1 MSATMH
7 VPLIIRGELVDD
19 YTLEHSGRRGE
30 VSFRTADVGSHIE
43 RLALRS
49 PARLGDLH
57 TLRFDDIV
65 DYMRRLAE
73 RVVLAK
79 NEHIQEAFALARATS
94 GLSEPILHDQY
105 ESVPHMLQPEVIRAT
120 ADRNIGIPYLED
132 WVERPRGVL
141 SGCRIRVRA
150 FGARCVHIIAGNVPG
165 ISVQTLIW
173 NAITRSDAII
183 KTPSNDPVTAVALA
197 RTMIDMDADHP
208 ITRHLS
214 VAYWKGGDTSVE
226 EQLYDPHAV
235 EKIVA
240 WGGFAG
246 VKHVARYLQPGLDL
260 ITLDPKHSSTI
271 IGADAFE
278 SEETLRAVA
287 HRLALDIGV
296 LNQEACFN
304 ARVVYAV
311 SGTDAAGVAR
321 ANRLG
326 ELAFEALQQLPPR
339 LSTPHKAFPDE
350 LREEIANLSFVED
363 EYRVFGGRS
372 SEGALIVSQTD
383 VPVDFSNMLAARVG
397 NIVPIDDVE
406 TALRSVSAY
415 TQTIGIYPEALKQQ
429 VRDRLAF
436 QGAQRIVSLGG
447 ATMMDIA
454 GPQDGIEPMRRI
466 CKWILEEEAEPEA
479 FERMR
484 AGEAVVEVA

>member
-1 MSATMH
+1 MSITRY
-7 VPLIIRGELVDD
+7 VPLIIRGEIVADD
-19 YTLEHSGRRGE
+19 AMEHGGRRGG
-30 VSFRTADVGSHIE
+30 VSFRTADVSRHAG
-43 RLALRS
+43 ALLMRD
-49 PARLGDLH
+49 PARLADLH
-57 TLRFDDIV
+57 QLRFEDIV
-65 DYMRRLAE
+65 DYLGRLAE
-73 RVVLAK
+73 RL
-79 NEHIQEAFALARATS
+79 ELARNPHLQDAFELARSNS
-94 GLSEPILHDQY
+94 GLSDAILRDQY
-105 ESVPHMLQPEVIRAT
+105 ENIPAMLQPEVIRAT
-120 ADRNIGIPYLED
+120 ADRTIGIPYLEG

-150 FGARCVHIIAGNVPG
+150 FGARSVHIIAGNVPG

-183 KTPSNDPVTAVALA
+183 KMPSNDPVTAVALA
-197 RTMIDMDADHP
+197 RTMIDMAPDHP

-214 VAYWKGGDTSVE
+214 VAYWKGGDTAVE
-226 EQLYDPHAV
+226 ERLYDPGAI

-271 IGADAFE
+271 IGAEAFE
-278 SEETLRAVA
+278 SEETMRVVA

-311 SGTDAAGVAR
+311 SGTDAAGLAR

-326 ELAFEALQQLPPR
+326 KLAFEALQQLPER
-339 LSTPHKAFPDE
+339 ISTPHKAFPDE
-350 LREEIANLSFVED
+350 LRTEISNLGFIED
-363 EYRVFGGRS
+363 EYRVFGGKRG
-372 SEGALIVSQTD
+372 EGAMIVSQMD
-383 VPVDFSNMLAARVG
+383 APVDFAKLLAGRVG
-397 NIVPIDDVE
+397 NIVPIDDIE
-406 TALRSVSAY
+406 TALRSVNAY
-415 TQTIGIYPEALKQQ
+415 TQTIGIYPEALKRQ

-436 QGAQRIVSLGG
+436 QGAQRIVSLGA

-454 GPQDGIEPMRRI
+454 GPQDGIEPLRRI
-466 CKWILEEEAEPEA
+466 CKWILEEEADPA
-479 FERMR
+479 ALDALR
-484 AGEAVVEVA
+484 APGRVVVAA